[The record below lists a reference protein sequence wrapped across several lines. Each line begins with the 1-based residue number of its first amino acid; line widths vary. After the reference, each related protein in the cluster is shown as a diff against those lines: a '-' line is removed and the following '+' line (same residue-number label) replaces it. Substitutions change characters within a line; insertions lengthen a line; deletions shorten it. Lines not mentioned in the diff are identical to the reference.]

1 MRSSW
6 SRRALRRALAAGAVA
21 TVAACAANPGGEL
34 EPRYVAVHNALAAMG
49 LAQVGP
55 IQRGS
60 LAAGREAR
68 LPLELPAQCTTIV
81 ALGGS
86 GVADLDASLLD
97 PDGQPVAHDTTKD
110 PQAVVRACVDRPGV
124 YTLVVRMAAG
134 AGDFALAT
142 WTGGVGAGPA
152 APAGPASATAAMAH
166 GTCDSPIPLV
176 AGSLN
181 ASTAHGEAEQEGSC
195 ASSGSREL
203 VYKLDLPSRQRVTIE
218 VDPRFD
224 AVLYVRKDECG
235 DAEAEVACNDDVGH
249 ERKSRID
256 EVFEPGTYYVF
267 VDGYASESGAFHMT
281 VALADTP
288 TLAEVCQR
296 ARPLASGLPNLGTT
310 GGSFDF
316 AHASCGDSAKGP
328 DNVHRLDVSQRSR
341 VRVVLHS
348 DEFAPVVHLRRAC
361 ADEASEIGCAN
372 TGGTDD
378 DAAFVSVLDPGSYAV
393 FVDGAEREA
402 SGRYSL
408 SAEVAPEQGSV
419 APGDACADALPL
431 ASAGDRAATG
441 DTFLA
446 RDDFAG
452 KCGGAGAADVVY
464 KVEVP
469 RRSRVSAR
477 FTRQEGR
484 HVFVLLRTCAD
495 RASELAC
502 GVNVDE
508 VLAPG
513 TYFLAVDGV
522 REGSMGRFTFDF
534 HVREVASQEGACRA
548 APLLVAGQTVTGST
562 AGAGD
567 KFTTSCGG
575 REDTQT
581 SPDRAYRLVLTKRT
595 HLRLTLATP
604 AWDGVLAIR
613 KTCLETPGPT
623 GVRTAEAACNNDS
636 DDTHHARIDTTLDAG
651 SYVVIVDGHAS
662 GNEGAFTLDYKTL

>member
-1 MRSSW
+1 MRSPW
-6 SRRALRRALAAGAVA
+6 LRRALAGFAVLS
-21 TVAACAANPGGEL
+21 AASCASTRGGEL

-60 LAAGREAR
+60 LATGREAR
-68 LPLELPAQCTTIV
+68 LPIELAAQCTTII
-81 ALGGS
+81 ALGGV
-86 GVADLDASLLD
+86 GVADLDAALLD
-97 PDGQPVAHDTTKD
+97 PDGKPVAHDTTRD
-110 PQAVVRACVDRPGV
+110 PQAALRACVDRPGV
-124 YTLVVRMAAG
+124 YTLVVRMAEG
-134 AGDFALAT
+134 AGEFIEAT
-142 WTGGVGAGPA
+142 WTGGAGPGA
-152 APAGPASATAAMAH
+152 AAATGLATATASTAR
-166 GTCDSPIPLV
+166 GTCESPIPLV

-181 ASTAHGEAEQEGSC
+181 ASTAHGESEHEGSC

-203 VYKLDLPSRQRVTIE
+203 VYKLDLPSRQRVTVE

-224 AVLYVRKDECG
+224 AVLYVRKDDCA
-235 DAEAEVACNDDVGH
+235 DADSELVCNDDVGH

-256 EVFEPGTYYVF
+256 EVFDPGTYYVF
-267 VDGYASESGAFHMT
+267 VDGYASESGVFHMT

-296 ARPLASGLPNLGTT
+296 SRPLQNGVPSQGTT
-310 GGSFDF
+310 NGSFDF

-328 DNVHRLDVSQRSR
+328 DAVHRLDVGQRSR
-341 VRVVLHS
+341 LRVVLHS
-348 DEFAPVVHLRRAC
+348 DDFAPVVHLRRAC
-361 ADEASEIGCAN
+361 ADEASEVGCAN

-378 DAAFVSVLDPGSYAV
+378 DAAFVGVVDPGTYAV
-393 FVDGAEREA
+393 FADANERDT

-431 ASAGDRAATG
+431 ASRGEHAAAG

-452 KCGGAGAADVVY
+452 KCGGVGAADVVY

-484 HVFVLLRTCAD
+484 HVFVLMRTCGD
-495 RASELAC
+495 RGSELGC
-502 GVNVDE
+502 GAAIDE
-508 VLAPG
+508 ILSPG
-513 TYFLAVDGV
+513 TYWLAVDGA
-522 REGSMGRFTFDF
+522 REGSLGRFTFDWR
-534 HVREVASQEGACRA
+534 VREVATQEAACRA
-548 APLLVAGQTVTGST
+548 APVLFAGQTATAST
-562 AGAGD
+562 SGAGD

-581 SPDRAYRLVLTKRT
+581 SPDRTYRLVLPKRT
-595 HLRLTLATP
+595 HVRLALATP

-613 KTCLETPGPT
+613 KSCLEAPGAN
-623 GVRTAEAACNNDS
+623 GVRSAEAACNNDS
-636 DDTHHARIDTTLDAG
+636 DDTHHSRVDATLDEG
-651 SYVVIVDGHAS
+651 TYYVVVDGHAG
-662 GNEGAFTLDYKTL
+662 GNEGQFTLEYKTLP